1 MLRILKQVILAV
13 SLLAIITTPSHAM
26 FIQADW
32 LDPTESGVGTNRYS
46 YSYNDPVNNHDP
58 GGNACVPCVAVPAF
72 EGLKW
77 AGAGIIGAIGLGVAT
92 QNMGQSGVSVG
103 DGMISTSVPGLGEVL
118 GPGEDI
124 SNPGAAEPNIGRE
137 KPYGEVIEGIRGLP
151 GAEVI
156 GEFETP
162 WGKGEV
168 IELPDG
174 TKIAARPGSKSG
186 GSTIEVTDPDG
197 NTEKNRFPEQESSQ
211 ENDRESDRDSG
222 DASDRTLD
230 RD

>member
-1 MLRILKQVILAV
+1 MLRILQKLILAI
-13 SLLAIITTPSHAM
+13 SACSIIAAPAQAM
-26 FIQADW
+26 FIQPDW
-32 LDPTESGVGTNRYS
+32 FDPTEPGVGTNRYS
-46 YSYNDPVNNHDP
+46 YSFNDPINNHDP
-58 GGNACVPCVAVPAF
+58 GGNACVPCAIPPAI

-77 AGAGIIGAIGLGVAT
+77 LGITLGVIGGAVGT
-92 QNMGQSGVSVG
+92 GVAIDQMTTPNSGVVVG
-103 DGMISTSVPGLGEVL
+103 DGMISASVPGLGEVL

-137 KPYGEVIEGIRGLP
+137 RPYGEVIEGIRGLP

-186 GSTIEVTDPDG
+186 GPTIEVTDPDG
-197 NTEKNRFPEQESSQ
+197 NTEKNRFPEQESQ
-211 ENDRESDRDSG
+211 QESDRDS
-222 DASDRTLD
+222 DSDRTLD